1 MHAMR
6 FARFALALAL
16 PAAAAAAEDRCLVK
30 GKMQD
35 QSFELKSCAVAMYD
49 NKGVTIW
56 FTEKP
61 LPAATVE
68 TFHLNSYAD
77 LSGTAMSLSLCP
89 GGNKSVVDPKNA
101 TNIFV
106 EVEHAAS
113 PMVAQTFTFDLSKD
127 KGLKLTK
134 LAGELKPG
142 GRLIGKLSMNTKL
155 DHQPLPY
162 SVDAEFDVTLPAK
175 AAAAGPGCGD

>member
-1 MHAMR
+1 MR
-6 FARFALALAL
+6 FGRLALVPL
-16 PAAAAAAEDRCLVK
+16 AAALVSSSAAADDKCLAK

-35 QSFELKSCAVAMYD
+35 QAFELKSCAVAMYD

-61 LPAATVE
+61 LPAETVD

-89 GGNKSVVDPKNA
+89 GGNKGVVDPKNA
-101 TNIFV
+101 TNIYV

-113 PMVAQTFTFDLSKD
+113 PMVAQSFGDLSKD

-134 LAGELKPG
+134 LTGELKPG
-142 GRLIGKLSMNTKL
+142 GRLTGKFTLNTKL

-162 SVDAEFDVTLPAK
+162 SIEAEFDVTFPAK

>member
-1 MHAMR
+1 MR
-6 FARFALALAL
+6 FRRALTLALL
-16 PAAAAAAEDRCLVK
+16 AAAAASGAAAENKCFAK

-35 QSFELKSCAVAMYD
+35 QAFELKACAVAMYD

-61 LPAATVE
+61 LPAETVD

-89 GGNKSVVDPKNA
+89 GGNKGVVDPKNA
-101 TNIFV
+101 TNVYV

-113 PMVAQTFTFDLSKD
+113 PMVAQSFGDLSKD
-127 KGLKLTK
+127 KGFKLTK
-134 LAGELKPG
+134 LTGELKPG
-142 GRLIGKLSMNTKL
+142 GRLVGKMTMNTKL
-155 DHQPLPY
+155 DRGQPY
-162 SVDAEFDVTLPAK
+162 SVDADFDVTFPAK

>member
-1 MHAMR
+1 MR
-6 FARFALALAL
+6 TRRAVALSLL
-16 PAAAAAAEDRCLVK
+16 AAASAAFAAGENKCLAK

-35 QSFELKSCAVAMYD
+35 HAFELKSCAVAMYD

-61 LPAATVE
+61 LPADTLE
-68 TFHLNSYAD
+68 NFHLSSYAD

-89 GGNKSVVDPKNA
+89 GGNKGVVDPKNA
-101 TNIFV
+101 TNVYV

-113 PMVAQTFTFDLSKD
+113 PMVAQSFGDLSQD
-127 KGLKLTK
+127 KGFRLTK
-134 LAGELKPG
+134 LSGELKPG
-142 GRLIGKLSMNTKL
+142 GRLTGKFTMNTKL
-155 DHQPLPY
+155 DYQPLPY
-162 SVDAEFDVTLPAK
+162 SVDAEFDVTFPAK

>member
-1 MHAMR
+1 MR
-6 FARFALALAL
+6 TRRAVALSLL
-16 PAAAAAAEDRCLVK
+16 AAAAAASAAAEDKCLAK
-30 GKMQD
+30 GKMQEHA
-35 QSFELKSCAVAMYD
+35 FELRSCAVAMYD

-89 GGNKSVVDPKNA
+89 GGNKGVVDPKNA
-101 TNIFV
+101 TNISV
-106 EVEHAAS
+106 EVEHGAS
-113 PMVAQTFTFDLSKD
+113 PMVAQSFVFDLGKD

-134 LAGELKPG
+134 LTGELKPG
-142 GRLIGKLSMNTKL
+142 GRLVGKMSMNTKL

-162 SVDAEFDVTLPAK
+162 SVEADFDVALPAK

>member
-1 MHAMR
+1 MR
-6 FARFALALAL
+6 IHHVLALTIVFTGPALA
-16 PAAAAAAEDRCLVK
+16 EDKCFAK

-35 QSFELKSCAVAMYD
+35 QAFELKACAVAMYD

-61 LPAATVE
+61 LPADTVE

-77 LSGTAMSLSLCP
+77 LSGTAMSLSFCP
-89 GGNKSVVDPKNA
+89 GGNKGAVDPKNA
-101 TNIFV
+101 TNVYV

-113 PMVAQTFTFDLSKD
+113 PMVAQSFGDLSKD
-127 KGLKLTK
+127 KGFKLTR
-134 LAGELKPG
+134 LTGELKPG
-142 GRLIGKLSMNTKL
+142 GRLAGTMTMNTKL

-162 SVDAEFDVTLPAK
+162 SIEAECDVTYPAK